1 MPDDKDQQHE
11 VKEER
16 YVEDLIL
23 YYQTYVSAV
32 INEIFVGIGISLGQS
47 EKEAY
52 AMAKNDPKKLEKAFF
67 KDVFDKFKN
76 VFKHRIPKFRIKQNV
91 FNNGKPLSEKQ
102 WETINKS
109 ITDYWK
115 QNTAD
120 ITEDVVTKAYVLGI
134 KSSKYRKSKIDNTK
148 KTLPEIIKNNPIP
161 DKFAEAY
168 KRYDFKNSE
177 KNAMNKAFSSIA
189 MYVSDTG
196 DGIKQAIRKNI
207 TEGINEGKTPV
218 QIASDMYWN
227 IQKETGQQTA
237 ESVRKNW
244 NRISATEINSV
255 FEAGILAPEEGR
267 AMESLK
273 TGKGVYFV
281 RVGGTCDWC
290 APRQGTLVR
299 LVPTSIVSD
308 ANDDSLKSMGIDDP
322 NTDIAI
328 WVGKNNVG
336 RKKQDWLI
344 CCPAHPYN
352 RASFSP
358 IDLDRQEYDAKLG
371 RVVDKVPE
379 SLKRLGIKRGEQLKT
394 PEEKEDRKPRYIGDN
409 RVQYNRN
416 IYEAVDKSVA
426 DKKLEQ
432 WRKDPSLPIPVQIG
446 TPQYKRI
453 FEEAER

>member
-1 MPDDKDQQHE
+1 MVNDDKDQQHE

-47 EKEAY
+47 EKQAY
-52 AMAKNDPKKLEKAFF
+52 AMIKTDPKKLEKAFF

-244 NRISATEINSV
+244 NRISATEMNSV

-281 RVGGTCDWC
+281 RTGGTCSFC
-290 APRQGTLVR
+290 VPLQGTIVR
-299 LVPTSIVSD
+299 LLPESIVDRST
-308 ANDDSLKSMGIDDP
+308 DSLKEIGIDDP
-322 NTDIAI
+322 ITDTYI
-328 WVGKNNVG
+328 WIGKNNIG
-336 RKKQDWLI
+336 RKRPEWWN
-344 CCPAHPYN
+344 CVPGHPWN
-352 RASFSP
+352 RATYQPFNP
-358 IDLDRQEYDAKLG
+358 DTQEYEPKFG

-379 SLKRLGIKRGEQLKT
+379 SLRRYGIKRDTSFAT
-394 PEEKEDRKPRYIGDN
+394 PEYKESKKPVKISDN
-409 RVQYNRN
+409 LVRFYDS
-416 IYEAVDKSVA
+416 IYEAVDREDYS
-426 DKKLEQ
+426 KKLEQ
-432 WRKDPSLPIPVQIG
+432 WKKDPSLPIPVSRSSTDYKQIFG
-446 TPQYKRI
+446 NAK
-453 FEEAER
+453 